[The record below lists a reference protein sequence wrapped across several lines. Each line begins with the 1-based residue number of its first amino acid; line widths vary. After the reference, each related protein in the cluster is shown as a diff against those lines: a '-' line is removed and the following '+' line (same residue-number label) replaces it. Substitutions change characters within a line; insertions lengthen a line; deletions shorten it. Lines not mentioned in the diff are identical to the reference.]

1 MACII
6 LTTNIVPYAS
16 SFVNTFDVNYKW
28 KCSTSVLRLPLSFCM
43 FRVHLFQ
50 YYLKI
55 KDGHSPYL
63 LYKHFCLFSG
73 ALILF
78 CLSLCDTRLYFY
90 IYLKQSHF
98 RYLVFVKSAHS
109 TYVLSSPPLFCTY
122 YGNNSLYA
130 NDKAIFHPVMFLV
143 LIAFITVINLRV
155 LFLTHPLQQLL
166 QLVTGSIIHLLFAAA
181 YLSADNYYRNNFKR
195 TSCLPFITVII

>member
-6 LTTNIVPYAS
+6 LTTSIVPYSS
-16 SFVNTFDVNYKW
+16 SFVNTFDVNNKW

-122 YGNNSLYA
+122 YGNNSLS
-130 NDKAIFHPVMFLV
+130 
-143 LIAFITVINLRV
+143 FITVINLRV
-155 LFLTHPLQQLL
+155 LFLTHPLRQLL